1 MSKENCKDRDGK
13 SHFGEYGWYD
23 GYHGTISTC
32 RCGLNS
38 RGGACPD
45 VDLCIEEAHT
55 KMEGKRTNIVSYN
68 LANMHAGENKKEAEG
83 KEDSLMAEQSRA
95 KQKEEAE
102 KTKLRDEAKKE
113 GKIICGG
120 CNEKINPTEAKE
132 VKQGII
138 DCPKCGKRING
149 QTGDIIVGEEVKE
162 EKKEEKKE
170 TEPKETKKETKE
182 EKKEPNL
189 EEEKATELVERK
201 EYDHKCPHCEK
212 LIGEKEI
219 VDKGDGKTRHRGCE
233 GVIKFTETPKVEI
246 KEEKKE
252 EKKEEVKEEP
262 KKEEV
267 KPEIKDEK
275 KEDKGTET
283 VADKPEDT
291 SGTKQEEAK

>member
-68 LANMHAGENKKEAEG
+68 LANMHAGENKKESEG

-120 CNEKINPTEAKE
+120 CNEKVEVKDLKE
-132 VKQGII
+132 VKQGLVE
-138 DCPKCGKRING
+138 CPKCSKVINS
-149 QTGDIIVGEEVKE
+149 QTGDIVVGE
-162 EKKEEKKE
+162 
-170 TEPKETKKETKE
+170 
-182 EKKEPNL
+182 
-189 EEEKATELVERK
+189 
-201 EYDHKCPHCEK
+201 
-212 LIGEKEI
+212 
-219 VDKGDGKTRHRGCE
+219 
-233 GVIKFTETPKVEI
+233 EI

-252 EKKEEVKEEP
+252 EKPKEEKKEPEDCKCPTCGSKIESKKEEVKEVKEEP
-262 KKEEV
+262 KPEVKEEPKVEV
-267 KPEIKDEK
+267 KEETP
-275 KEDKGTET
+275 KEET
-283 VADKPEDT
+283 KA
-291 SGTKQEEAK
+291 